1 MRQPTFSAAACT
13 SNAEEDR
20 ALVQRYM
27 QGDREAFTL
36 LVVRYQRPIYN
47 AAFWVLRKGE
57 DASDVSQTV
66 FLKAAQQI
74 NDYDPRYK
82 FFSWLYRI
90 AINESLNL
98 LRKRKHE
105 DELED
110 DDEFPSPESEG
121 PESQLNASER
131 ARCLQAALMKL
142 SVHDRVVISLR
153 HFSDCSYQEI
163 AQILDLDDKTVK
175 SRLFEARQRLRVL
188 LTHLEGPAHERH

>member
-1 MRQPTFSAAACT
+1 MRQPTFSADACT
-13 SNAEEDR
+13 SDAEEDR
-20 ALVQRYM
+20 ALVSRYR

-36 LVVRYQRPIYN
+36 LVVRYQRPVYN

-57 DASDVSQTV
+57 DASDISQTV
-66 FLKAAQQI
+66 FLKAAERI
-74 NDYDPRYK
+74 ADYDPRYK

-98 LRKRKHE
+98 LRKRGHE

-110 DDEFPSPESEG
+110 DSELPARDSEG
-121 PESQLNASER
+121 PEWQLNAAER
-131 ARCLQAALMKL
+131 AQRLQAALMKL
-142 SVHDRVVISLR
+142 STKDRVVISLR

-163 AQILDLDDKTVK
+163 AHILDVDDKTVK

-188 LTHLEGPAHERH
+188 LGDLEGPSHDRH

>member
-36 LVVRYQRPIYN
+36 LVVRYQRPVYN

-57 DASDVSQTV
+57 DASDISQTV

-98 LRKRKHE
+98 LRKRN
-105 DELED
+105 LVL
-110 DDEFPSPESEG
+110 G
-121 PESQLNASER
+121 RYLACLR
-131 ARCLQAALMKL
+131 ATSATRTAIRTKCRLQ
-142 SVHDRVVISLR
+142 VV
-153 HFSDCSYQEI
+153 
-163 AQILDLDDKTVK
+163 
-175 SRLFEARQRLRVL
+175 
-188 LTHLEGPAHERH
+188 